1 MDGWIKLWREVLDKP
16 IWLLSSPEQKSI
28 LITLLLMANHEAAE
42 WEWKGEKITC
52 KPGQAVT
59 SLDSIARKAGKGV
72 TVQNVRT
79 ALRRFEKL
87 GFLTNES
94 TKAGRLITIE
104 NYALY
109 QCDSGMPGKE
119 PNKGLTKGQ
128 QSPNKG
134 LTPNKNNKNN
144 KNNKKIYISPALG
157 EFENVLLTGEE
168 LEKLKTRFPHDWQQR
183 IESLSRYMES
193 KGRRYKNH
201 YATILAWERRDNGSG
216 NEGQDKPAPG
226 TGSGAGKK
234 DYGDANGIR
243 FG

>member
-1 MDGWIKLWREVLDKP
+1 MDGWIKLWRELLDKP
-16 IWLLSSPEQKSI
+16 IWVLSSPEQKTI

-52 KPGQAVT
+52 QPGQAVT
-59 SLDSIARKAGKGV
+59 SLGSIARKAGKGV
-72 TVQNVRT
+72 TAQNVRT

-94 TKAGRLITIE
+94 TNAGRLITIE

-109 QCDSGMPGKE
+109 QRNGDEASKGTD
-119 PNKGLTKGQ
+119 KGLTGSQ
-128 QSPNKG
+128 QGTNKG

-144 KNNKKIYISPALG
+144 KKEKKIYISPALG

-168 LEKLKTRFPHDWQQR
+168 LEKLKKQFPHGWQQR
-183 IESLSRYMES
+183 IENLSRYMAS
-193 KGRRYKNH
+193 RGRRYKNH
-201 YATILAWERRDNGSG
+201 YATMLAWERRGGSDEP
-216 NEGQDKPAPG
+216 EGQDKPAPG

-234 DYGDANGIR
+234 DYSDANGIK

>member
-1 MDGWIKLWREVLDKP
+1 MDGWIKLWREVLGKP

-52 KPGQAVT
+52 RPGQIVT
-59 SLDSIARKAGKGV
+59 SLESIAEKSGKGI
-72 TVQNVRT
+72 TKQNVRT
-79 ALRRFEKL
+79 AILRFEKL

-94 TKAGRLITIE
+94 TKTGRLITIE
-104 NYALY
+104 NYTLY
-109 QCDSGMPGKE
+109 QCDGGTPNKDS
-119 PNKGLTKGQ
+119 NKGLTKHQ
-128 QSPNKG
+128 QSTNKG

-157 EFENVLLTGEE
+157 EFENVLLTEEE
-168 LEKLKTRFPHDWQQR
+168 LEKLKMNFPYDWQQR

-201 YATILAWERRDNGSG
+201 YATMLDWGRRDNDGR
-216 NEGQDKPAPG
+216 NKGQDKPAPG
-226 TGSGAGKK
+226 TGSGAGRR

-243 FG
+243 FD